1 MKLNR
6 PPGNSKTEIRGSAKT
21 KAEPRFLVIGRVI
34 RPHGIRGDLR
44 VESHTDNLERFS
56 WIEKVYLNEDDGEP
70 LLVEKV
76 RFHQNR
82 VLLKLKGVEDRN
94 AAESL
99 RHSWLYIPMDE
110 AIPLEEDEY
119 FLYQLIGL
127 KVVNQDGDVLGEI
140 SDVLE
145 TKANNVFIV
154 KDDEHEHLIPDIPEV
169 IKEINFANNIMKID
183 EFPGLIIH

>member
-6 PPGNSKTEIRGSAKT
+6 PPGKSKTEIRGSAKT
-21 KAEPRFLVIGRVI
+21 NAEPRFLVIGRVI

-44 VESHTDNLERFS
+44 VQSHTGNLDRFAS
-56 WIEKVYLNEDDGEP
+56 IEKVYLDEDDGEP
-70 LLVEKV
+70 LLVESI
-76 RFHQNR
+76 RFHQKR
-82 VLLKLKGVEDRN
+82 VLLKLRGIEDRN

-110 AIPLEEDEY
+110 VVPLEEDEY
-119 FLYQLIGL
+119 FLFQLIGL
-127 KVVNQDGDVLGEI
+127 KVVNQNGDVLGEI

-154 KDDEHEHLIPDIPEV
+154 RDDDREHLIPDIPEV
-169 IKEINFANNIMKID
+169 IKEINFANKIMKID
-183 EFPGLIIH
+183 ELPGLIIH

>member
-1 MKLNR
+1 MNLKR
-6 PPGNSKTEIRGSAKT
+6 PRNNPKTETRGSAKT

-44 VESHTDNLERFS
+44 VESHTDTLERFYL
-56 WIEKVYLNEDDGEP
+56 IEKVYFDEDDGEP
-70 LLVEKV
+70 LLVENV
-76 RFHQNR
+76 RLHQKR
-82 VLLKLKGVEDRN
+82 ILLKLKGVEDRN

-154 KDDEHEHLIPDIPEV
+154 KDVEHEHLIPDIPEV

-183 EFPGLIIH
+183 ELPGLIIH

>member
-1 MKLNR
+1 MKLNH
-6 PPGNSKTEIRGSAKT
+6 PPGNSKTGIRGSAKT
-21 KAEPRFLVIGRVI
+21 NAEPRFLVIGRVI

-44 VESHTDNLERFS
+44 VESHTDILERFS
-56 WIEKVYLNEDDGEP
+56 WLEKVYLDESDGEP
-70 LLVEKV
+70 LLVENV
-76 RFHQNR
+76 RFHQKR
-82 VLLKLKGVEDRN
+82 ILLKLKGIEDRN

-127 KVVNQDGDVLGEI
+127 KVVNQNGDVLGEI

-154 KDDEHEHLIPDIPEV
+154 KDDEHEHLIPDIPTV

-183 EFPGLIIH
+183 ELPGLIIL

>member
-6 PPGNSKTEIRGSAKT
+6 PPGKSKTEIRGSAKT
-21 KAEPRFLVIGRVI
+21 NAEPRFLVIGRVI

-44 VESHTDNLERFS
+44 VESHTDDLERFS

-70 LLVEKV
+70 LLVENV
-76 RFHQNR
+76 RFHQKR

-110 AIPLEEDEY
+110 VVPLEEDEY
-119 FLYQLIGL
+119 FLFQLIGL
-127 KVVNQDGDVLGEI
+127 KVVNQNGDVLGEV

-154 KDDEHEHLIPDIPEV
+154 KDNEHEHLIPDIPDV
-169 IKEINFANNIMKID
+169 IREINFTKNIIKIY
-183 EFPGLIIH
+183 ELPGLIIH